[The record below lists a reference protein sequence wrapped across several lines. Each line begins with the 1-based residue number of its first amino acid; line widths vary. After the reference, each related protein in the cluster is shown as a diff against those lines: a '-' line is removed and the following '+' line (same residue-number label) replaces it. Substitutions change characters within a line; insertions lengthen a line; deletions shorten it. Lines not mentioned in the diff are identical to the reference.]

1 MDRLARVARC
11 GSRPR
16 SVAAARDR
24 PRRADGAHRGRGRL
38 DGDGA
43 GPAALGDLRRAQDRG
58 RRHADARLDRA
69 LPHVHAALLF
79 PGCDRRVAP
88 VPAYPAESGEP
99 GVTLADLLAGVIFAA
114 LNAYAVLAGA
124 DFGGGVW
131 ALLARGPQKER
142 QRDLIAHA
150 IGPVWEANHLW
161 LIIANVLPFTGFPA
175 AVYLTLEAKDR
186 ELQEDFRR
194 RALGAGLALFG
205 AAVVVL
211 VLSGSGA
218 PRVRAG
224 LILAPWAAPL
234 HLVTAAAAIAALV
247 ALWRRRYGA
256 ARVAAAS
263 QVSLILWGWGLSQY
277 PYILPPDL
285 TVAGAAAPAATL
297 RLLVGALALGAAVL
311 LPSLYYLFRVFK
323 GRLTA

>member
-11 GSRPR
+11 RSRPR

-43 GPAALGDLRRAQDRG
+43 GPAAVGDLRRAQDRG
-58 RRHADARLDRA
+58 RRHADAGPDRA

-150 IGPVWEANHLW
+150 IGPVWEANHVW
-161 LIIANVLPFTGFPA
+161 LILAIVLVFTGFP
-175 AVYLTLEAKDR
+175 
-186 ELQEDFRR
+186 
-194 RALGAGLALFG
+194 RAFAS
-205 AAVVVL
+205 
-211 VLSGSGA
+211 LSTFLHV
-218 PRVRAG
+218 PLL
-224 LILAPWAAPL
+224 LILIGIVMRGSAFVFRAYGPDDPPHERFWGRIFAMASITTPL
-234 HLVTAAAAIAALV
+234 FLGVI
-247 ALWRRRYGA
+247 
-256 ARVAAAS
+256 
-263 QVSLILWGWGLSQY
+263 
-277 PYILPPDL
+277 
-285 TVAGAAAPAATL
+285 
-297 RLLVGALALGAAVL
+297 VGAI
-311 LPSLYYLFRVFK
+311 
-323 GRLTA
+323 